1 MCAPREE
8 HQEDHVHS
16 TSTSTQKEGLPERAP
31 ATLMQAARSVKLGQ
45 KVTATVVLG
54 RRTEQVTGY
63 LAGAD
68 AECWFILQPGEDTVR
83 QLLVNRPGT
92 RVLEIHSEATYD
104 QEPLRKIMDAIV
116 IPFRTWVDRN
126 VLERRS

>member
-1 MCAPREE
+1 MRSTPTNMPRE
-8 HQEDHVHS
+8 V
-16 TSTSTQKEGLPERAP
+16 LAERATV
-31 ATLMQAARSVKLGQ
+31 TLMQAARSVKFGQ
-45 KVTATVVLG
+45 KVTATIVIN
-54 RRTEQVTGY
+54 EQIEYVTGY

-83 QLLVNRPGT
+83 KLLVNRPGT

-104 QEPLRKIMDAIV
+104 QEPLRKSMDAIV